1 MKAVMI
7 HYQIINCEEIR
18 NVYIAPGG
26 SIRIFFKNHKG
37 KDYDS
42 SIDIPCKNVEER
54 KEILTILF
62 EEMSSEN

>member
-18 NVYIAPGG
+18 NVYIAPDG
-26 SIRIFFKNHKG
+26 SVRVFFKNHTG
-37 KDYDS
+37 KDYDG
-42 SIDIPCKNVEER
+42 SIYIPCKNVEER